1 MPEYVYRSG
10 DGVET
15 SLILTMSDDHPETVE
30 ENGTVYRRVYG
41 NCQINGNPVS
51 ARYPVASTSLP
62 RNLPGWEKH
71 SGYHQGKPIVRHKQ
85 DADRIE
91 KQYGYE
97 KD

>member
-1 MPEYVYRSG
+1 MPEYVYRSKDG
-10 DGVET
+10 DQT
-15 SLILTMSDDHPETVE
+15 SIFQAMDAEHPQFILRDGERY
-30 ENGTVYRRVYG
+30 YRVFA